1 MTVGYD
7 EVVLTTDEL
16 DEDRV
21 RERIRHTLEKYS
33 DVTVSMLAVH
43 IRPYHRQWRKVLE
56 AMVDEEEVIR
66 EVRMSETKTGGIR
79 TSYVHHLA

>member
-1 MTVGYD
+1 MTVGYE

-16 DEDRV
+16 DEERV

-33 DVTVSMLAVH
+33 DVTVSMLASH

-56 AMVDEEEVIR
+56 AMIVDEEVVR
-66 EVRMSETKTGGIR
+66 ETRLSETKTGGIR
-79 TSYVHHLA
+79 TAYVHRLA